1 MAAQGF
7 QPQNGSGCGD
17 YEAWANSDQYG
28 QEDWD
33 NFAYMQ
39 ETSTTNFQY
48 DENHPDDE
56 RYWQDEEYEA
66 DGQTFATGHTMG
78 TDLRPGEKLNAKT
91 APSFDGSMSW
101 FLFLRSGTRL
111 GRDHS
116 SGKKLKEVLASGI
129 V

>member
-7 QPQNGSGCGD
+7 QPQNGSGAGD
-17 YEAWANSDQYG
+17 YEEWAISDQYG

-39 ETSTTNFQY
+39 ENSTTNFQY

-56 RYWQDEEYEA
+56 SYWQDEYGA
-66 DGQTFATGHTMG
+66 DGQTFATEHAMG
-78 TDLRPGEKLNAKT
+78 TDLRPGEKFNAKT
-91 APSFDGSMSW
+91 APSFDGSMTW
-101 FLFLRSGTRL
+101 FLFCEVVQDWEEITVVENR
-111 GRDHS
+111 
-116 SGKKLKEVLASGI
+116 KEVLASGI

>member
-17 YEAWANSDQYG
+17 YEEWANSDQYG

-39 ETSTTNFQY
+39 ENSTTIFQY

-56 RYWQDEEYEA
+56 SYWQDEEHEA
-66 DGQTFATGHTMG
+66 YVQTFATGHIIG
-78 TDLRPGEKLNAKT
+78 TDLRPGEKIQCQNST
-91 APSFDGSMSW
+91 IF
-101 FLFLRSGTRL
+101 
-111 GRDHS
+111 
-116 SGKKLKEVLASGI
+116 
-129 V
+129 